1 MVHIVVPPLDAVRG
15 LPKLCLFPVA
25 AIPQVGWRP
34 RLIFDFTWICLNEA
48 TARKYPEEVMRFGGT
63 LRPIIRRLLV
73 ANPRLG
79 QVYLGK
85 VDLAES
91 YMRLWI
97 RLNVT
102 PSVGFLITSQEPTD
116 KQLVCS
122 HLSLPVGYV
131 DSALFFCMSTET
143 IAYMENYSMDDHH
156 RAPPHPL
163 QVFSDVSSLLEWA
176 PEKAALCRYFYYS

>member
-1 MVHIVVPPLDAVRG
+1 M
-15 LPKLCLFPVA
+15 
-25 AIPQVGWRP
+25 
-34 RLIFDFTWICLNEA
+34 IFS
-48 TARKYPEEVMRFGGT
+48 GT
-63 LRPIIRRLLV
+63 LRRITRRVLV
-73 ANPRLG
+73 ANPKLG
-79 QVYLGK
+79 PVYLGK

-102 PSVGFLITSQEPTD
+102 PSVGFLITSKEPTD
-116 KQLVCS
+116 KQLVGS